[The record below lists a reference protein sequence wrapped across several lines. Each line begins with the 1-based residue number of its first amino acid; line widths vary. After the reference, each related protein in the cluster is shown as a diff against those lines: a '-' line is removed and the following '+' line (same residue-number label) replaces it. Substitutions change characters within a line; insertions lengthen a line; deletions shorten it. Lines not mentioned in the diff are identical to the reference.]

1 MGLSATMTI
10 EEKAEGF
17 WRRDRVAGIALV
29 ILGAAIAWEGRKL
42 PLGSWHNPG
51 AGYLPLVLAA
61 ILALLGLALAILDRR
76 SPGLRQLDWS
86 EAPHALIIVLAC
98 AVAAFMLE
106 RAGYRLTIFALV
118 LFFLVIVER
127 RNTLAALATS
137 AGLAAGSYYLF
148 ATLLRVPLP
157 LGPWGL

>member
-1 MGLSATMTI
+1 MIVEQKS
-10 EEKAEGF
+10 ESF
-17 WRRDRVAGIALV
+17 WRRDRVAGIALI
-29 ILGAAIAWEGRKL
+29 ILGAAIAWEGRRL
-42 PLGSWHNPG
+42 PLGTWHNPG
-51 AGYLPLVLAA
+51 PAYLPLVLAA
-61 ILALLGLALAILDRR
+61 ILALLGLMIAVLDRR

-98 AVAAFMLE
+98 AAAAFMLE

-127 RNTLAALATS
+127 RNILASLAVA

>member
-1 MGLSATMTI
+1 MTV
-10 EEKAEGF
+10 EQKYESF

-29 ILGAAIAWEGRKL
+29 LLGAAIAWEGRRL
-42 PLGSWHNPG
+42 PLGTWHNPG
-51 AGYLPLVLAA
+51 PGYLPLVLAA
-61 ILALLGLALAILDRR
+61 ILALLGVAVAVLDRR
-76 SPGLRQLDWS
+76 SPDLRQLDWS
-86 EAPHALIIVLAC
+86 EAPHALMIVLAC
-98 AVAAFMLE
+98 AAAAFMLE

-118 LFFLVIVER
+118 LFFLTIVER
-127 RNTLAALATS
+127 RNILAALAVS

>member
-1 MGLSATMTI
+1 MTA
-10 EEKAEGF
+10 EEKTEIL

-29 ILGAAIAWEGRKL
+29 LLGAAIAWEGRKL
-42 PLGSWHNPG
+42 PLGTWHDPG
-51 AGYLPLVLAA
+51 PFYLPLVLAGL
-61 ILALLGLALAILDRR
+61 LALLGIVVAVFDRR
-76 SPGLRQLDWS
+76 SPSLRQLDWS

-98 AVAAFMLE
+98 AAAAFMLE

-127 RNTLAALATS
+127 RNILASVAVS
-137 AGLAAGSYYLF
+137 AGIAAGSYYLF

>member
-1 MGLSATMTI
+1 MIIDQETST
-10 EEKAEGF
+10 F

-42 PLGSWHNPG
+42 PLGTWHNPG

-61 ILALLGLALAILDRR
+61 ILALLGLVIAVLDRR
-76 SPGLRQLDWS
+76 SPGLHQLDWS
-86 EAPHALIIVLAC
+86 EGPHALIIVLAC
-98 AVAAFMLE
+98 AAAAFMLE

-118 LFFLVIVER
+118 LFFLAIVER
-127 RNTLAALATS
+127 RNILAALTVS

>member
-1 MGLSATMTI
+1 MIIDQETST
-10 EEKAEGF
+10 F

-42 PLGSWHNPG
+42 PLGTWHNPG

-61 ILALLGLALAILDRR
+61 ILALLGLAIAVLDRR
-76 SPGLRQLDWS
+76 SPGLHQLDWS
-86 EAPHALIIVLAC
+86 EGPHALIIVLAC
-98 AVAAFMLE
+98 AAAAFMLE

-118 LFFLVIVER
+118 LFFLAIVER
-127 RNTLAALATS
+127 RDILAALTVS